1 MVSLNVSIDADLVMK
16 LDQERR
22 WVGRSKAVNEIFK
35 YVLSQPGTV
44 RNLCG
49 ANNIPEEYKS

>member
-1 MVSLNVSIDADLVMK
+1 MVSLNVSVDAELVSK

-35 YVLSQPGTV
+35 YILSQPGTV

-49 ANNIPEEYKS
+49 ADKIPEEYKS